1 MTGVRYERR
10 IIISR
15 KNDLESLERL
25 EKSIAEIAEDTGLK
39 TNLICNIV
47 SHLVMDNII
56 NLKRGKYFLNLK
68 EKEKWLPLINNKI
81 LIQQEIKELFISLI
95 NSHFELSEKKQYGLK
110 VKKIWLNSMD
120 EKILEAHFNNLNE
133 FIENMEKYPARRKV
147 EKLKEKR
154 VIFWGQSFY
163 GDLAEESLKAS

>member
-1 MTGVRYERR
+1 MNDGLLLVERM
-10 IIISR
+10 I
-15 KNDLESLERL
+15 LESLEKG
-25 EKSIAEIAEDTGLK
+25 EKNIADLVQDTGLK
-39 TNLICNIV
+39 TNLICNIIA
-47 SHLVMDNII
+47 HLVMDNII
-56 NLKRGKYFLNLK
+56 HLRKGKYYLNLA
-68 EKEKWLPLINNKI
+68 EKEKWLPLVNNKS
-81 LIQQEIKELFISLI
+81 LIQQEVKELFISLI
-95 NSHFELSEKKQYGLK
+95 NAHFELSEKKQYGLK

-133 FIENMEKYPARRKV
+133 FIENLEKYPARRKS

>member
-1 MTGVRYERR
+1 MNDGLLLVERM
-10 IIISR
+10 I
-15 KNDLESLERL
+15 LESLERN
-25 EKSIAEIAEDTGLK
+25 EKSIAEISLDTGLR
-39 TNLICNIV
+39 TNLVCNLV

-56 NLKRGKYFLNLK
+56 NLKRGKYFLNYD
-68 EKEKWLPLINNKI
+68 EKDNWIGLINNKAH
-81 LIQQEIKELFISLI
+81 IQSEVKELFISLI

-110 VKKIWLNSMD
+110 IKKIWLNKFD

-133 FIENMEKYPARRKV
+133 FIVNLEKYPQRRKQ

-163 GDLAEESLKAS
+163 GDLAEESLRAS